1 MADKTYGFKV
11 GEEFYEKAKLVIEA
25 SGLTSKEWFERAV
38 ALYETNAIKEGSS
51 DYKQD
56 LTELEHHTTRMY
68 ELIVNMIQRS
78 VYLKEHAVKE
88 VSDQLQNKENLIT
101 NLQQQLQTT
110 KDALKANVL
119 LVQEHSNTVVE
130 LEDQLAKN
138 QIILNNN
145 QALIEEY
152 KDKNDTLNGFVVKYK
167 EYADEN
173 ERIKLDFTRK
183 SKLYEEQFSNEKSV
197 LLQQVKTIEEQI
209 TSITSELA
217 STQVE
222 LKQTKLNHQQEMEF
236 VVEQKKLE
244 KAQALVEE
252 KANHNEEVRKLYD
265 EIESLR
271 KTQQTMNEQLQN
283 EIMQL
288 RENKK

>member
-1 MADKTYGFKV
+1 MN
-11 GEEFYEKAKLVIEA
+11 
-25 SGLTSKEWFERAV
+25 GL
-38 ALYETNAIKEGSS
+38 
-51 DYKQD
+51 
-56 LTELEHHTTRMY
+56 
-68 ELIVNMIQRS
+68 
-78 VYLKEHAVKE
+78 
-88 VSDQLQNKENLIT
+88 
-101 NLQQQLQTT
+101 
-110 KDALKANVL
+110 
-119 LVQEHSNTVVE
+119 
-130 LEDQLAKN
+130 
-138 QIILNNN
+138 
-145 QALIEEY
+145 
-152 KDKNDTLNGFVVKYK
+152 VVKYK

-173 ERIKLDFTRK
+173 ERIKLEFTRK

-197 LLQQVKTIEEQI
+197 LLQQLKTIEEQI

-271 KTQQTMNEQLQN
+271 KSQQTMNEQLQN